1 MPEIFEN
8 IAMSVYSG
16 EVEKVSQLAQ
26 EALDGGAKAVEVLQG
41 GLIAGMDAVGRD
53 FKVGELFVPDVLL
66 SAKAMKSAM
75 EVLRPHLTEAE
86 ASMRGKYVLGTVQG
100 DLHDVGK
107 NLVGIMLQGAGF
119 DVVDL
124 GKDVS
129 PETFVEAVKEHGAKI
144 LGMSA
149 LLTTTMLKMRS
160 TIEALEEAGIRD
172 SVKVMIGGAP
182 VTPQFAEEI
191 GADVYAPDAGTA
203 ASIAQDLVG

>member
-1 MPEIFEN
+1 MPEILED
-8 IAMSVYSG
+8 IAMGVYDG
-16 EVEKVSQLAQ
+16 DVDKVTKLAQ
-26 EALDGGAKAVEVLQG
+26 DALDDDMAPTKVLED
-41 GLIAGMDAVGRD
+41 GLIAGMDAVGKD
-53 FKVGELFVPDVLL
+53 FRVGKLFVPDVLL

-75 EVLRPHLTEAE
+75 TVLSPHLTEAE
-86 ASMRGKYVLGTVQG
+86 TSLRGTYVLGTVEG

-119 DVVDL
+119 DVIDL
-124 GKDVS
+124 GKDVG
-129 PETFVEAVKEHGAKI
+129 PDAFVEAVREHDAKL

-149 LLTTTMLKMRS
+149 LLTTTMVKMRS

-182 VTPQFAEEI
+182 VTPGFAEQI

-203 ASIAQDLVG
+203 ATIAQDLIG

>member
-1 MPEIFEN
+1 MPEVLES

-16 EVEKVSQLAQ
+16 DEEQVGRLAQ
-26 EALDGGAKAVEVLQG
+26 EALDGGLEATQVLEG

-53 FKVGELFVPDVLL
+53 FRTGELFVPDVLL

-75 EVLRPHLTEAE
+75 NVLRPHLSEAQ

-119 DVVDL
+119 EVIDL
-124 GKDVS
+124 GKDVA
-129 PETFVEAVKEHGAKI
+129 PETFVQAVREHEAKL

-149 LLTTTMLKMRS
+149 LLTTTMVKMRS

-172 SVKVMIGGAP
+172 AVKVMVGGAP
-182 VTPQFAEEI
+182 VTADFADQI

-203 ASIAQDLVG
+203 ASLAQDLLA